1 MRLNIGADKSAAMII
16 NDAGLT
22 AASSQWQI
30 GRTTLPIVRSYR
42 YLGQALQDTGRW
54 DEWLK
59 TVIHKTRQRTT
70 ELVRWARSNH
80 ITIDI
85 LARLW
90 VLYVEKAAGWGMA
103 ATTLTNTQSK
113 AIDRAQRMAA
123 RQILGHRST
132 SPWPSPCLEL
142 GWQTWSSQMVSLKMR
157 LYMRLHTT
165 ANPIIKSILEMRRP
179 CDARLC
185 FARSLSLAL

>member
-1 MRLNIGADKSAAMII
+1 MLLLSDSSHQFQTALNIVTKWARKIRMRLNIGADKSAAMII

-30 GRTTLPIVRSYR
+30 GLTTLPIVSSYK
-42 YLGQALQDTGRW
+42 YLGQALQNTGRW

-90 VLYVEKAAGWGMA
+90 VLYVEKAAGW
-103 ATTLTNTQSK
+103 
-113 AIDRAQRMAA
+113 
-123 RQILGHRST
+123 
-132 SPWPSPCLEL
+132 E
-142 GWQTWSSQMVSLKMR
+142 WQLQL
-157 LYMRLHTT
+157 
-165 ANPIIKSILEMRRP
+165 
-179 CDARLC
+179 
-185 FARSLSLAL
+185 